1 MAKIRIGAFVP
12 NDLQTR
18 TLYKVF
24 SDPVACAE
32 VVSFLTTAKAQ
43 VSKEQ
48 VRSAQAYAVT
58 DAQTARALA
67 LQLQGQEQVIDDLI
81 SLVTTVNK

>member
-24 SDPVACAE
+24 SDPAACAE
-32 VVSFLTTAKAQ
+32 FVSFLTTAKAH

>member
-12 NDLQTR
+12 SDLQAR

-32 VVSFLTTAKAQ
+32 FVSFLTMAKAH

-48 VRSAQAYAVT
+48 VRSAQAYALT
-58 DAQTARALA
+58 DAPSARAMA

>member
-1 MAKIRIGAFVP
+1 MAKIRIGAFIP

-24 SDPVACAE
+24 SNPTTSAE
-32 VVSFLTTAKAQ
+32 FVNFLTTAKAH

-48 VRSAQAYAVT
+48 VRSAQAYALT
-58 DAQTARALA
+58 DAPSARALA

>member
-1 MAKIRIGAFVP
+1 MAKIRIGAFIP

-24 SDPVACAE
+24 SDPVTCAE
-32 VVSFLTTAKAQ
+32 FVSFLTVAKAH
-43 VSKEQ
+43 VGGEQ
-48 VRSAQAYAVT
+48 VRSAQAYT
-58 DAQTARALA
+58 LTNEQSARAMA
-67 LQLQGQEQVIDDLI
+67 LQLKGQEQVIDDLI